1 MVAIKSKIS
10 RDLVRF
16 LVDRFLKPEIISK
29 SGGDY
34 KFWSRETKILGKLLT
49 KYPNEEF
56 WIVLKLDFFLNSFA
70 FFLSKEGSKH
80 VEDKW
85 RMFYLEKSQDKNLDK
100 KVNLDILELNN
111 KSSGQEVNKKLDLI
125 NWIDS

>member
-34 KFWSRETKILGKLLT
+34 KFWSRETKILGKLFT

-70 FFLSKEGSKH
+70 FFLSKEGSKQ

-111 KSSGQEVNKKLDLI
+111 KSSSQEVNKKLDLI